1 VSAQQQWLDLSLQD
15 NGFLPGTFIGTGP
28 FDLSTGTY
36 SWDGIKPGLLHYWRV
51 NTMLGPTVWVSSE
64 TGPFFTI
71 IPPCPTPSPPT
82 RLLTPTVT
90 PAPPAPPSPT
100 AGPAAA
106 RKVILIQGIDSSSAC
121 NDDPTNPNSFAARR
135 ASVLNALAGTGLGW
149 DDVYGF
155 SYSGH
160 YQDCVGGAQ
169 VYDTT
174 ALPPGAVTPVYG
186 RLDTCFGVAQA
197 AQRLRLLVSRLA
209 ALYPGATFDLVAHSM
224 GGLVASYYVATQ
236 DPGFVPRRIHSV
248 VLLDSPVDPGLSVSN
263 PRSVCGAGNQSWPDM
278 SVGSGVIATIADP
291 SRTTVRTQF
300 VCVLATGLIGQ
311 VLPGCRVVYT
321 QNYTAPTGG
330 AVGGT
335 IVGILACLLYQP
347 LCLGLPFAP
356 LGGAYLDAAPVHS
369 AVWYDPV
376 ALSTIAETVLGP

>member
-1 VSAQQQWLDLSLQD
+1 
-15 NGFLPGTFIGTGP
+15 
-28 FDLSTGTY
+28 
-36 SWDGIKPGLLHYWRV
+36 
-51 NTMLGPTVWVSSE
+51 
-64 TGPFFTI
+64 
-71 IPPCPTPSPPT
+71 
-82 RLLTPTVT
+82 
-90 PAPPAPPSPT
+90 
-100 AGPAAA
+100 
-106 RKVILIQGIDSSSAC
+106 VILIQGIDSSSSC

>member
-1 VSAQQQWLDLSLQD
+1 
-15 NGFLPGTFIGTGP
+15 
-28 FDLSTGTY
+28 
-36 SWDGIKPGLLHYWRV
+36 
-51 NTMLGPTVWVSSE
+51 
-64 TGPFFTI
+64 
-71 IPPCPTPSPPT
+71 
-82 RLLTPTVT
+82 
-90 PAPPAPPSPT
+90 
-100 AGPAAA
+100 
-106 RKVILIQGIDSSSAC
+106 VILIQGIDSSSSC

-135 ASVLNALAGTGLGW
+135 ATVLNALAGTGLGW

-155 SYSGH
+155 SYIGR
-160 YQDCVGGAQ
+160 YQECVGGAQ

-197 AQRLRLLVSRLA
+197 AQRLRLLVSRLM

-236 DPGFVPRRIHSV
+236 DPSFIAQRIHSV
-248 VLLDSPVDPGLSVSN
+248 ILLDSPVNPGLSVSN
-263 PRSVCGAGNQSWPDM
+263 PTTACGAGNESWPDM
-278 SVGSGVIATIADP
+278 SQGSSVIGTINDPARATL
-291 SRTTVRTQF
+291 RTTF

-311 VLPGCRVVYT
+311 ALPGCAVLYT
-321 QNYTAPTGG
+321 QNYTSGSGG
-330 AVGGT
+330 AFGGT